1 MIRRL
6 FVLLLGWSGIFLS
19 TLQAQTFFDGEF
31 PEGQWESIP
40 IQWRSI
46 STNRSGT
53 WSAQQ
58 AVTGGNPGAFQQ
70 FTVDSSTNHLFVANL
85 RKDAIWSPA
94 ISGAV
99 LAIHFGL
106 DTRQVASGVP
116 GISFTAALLQDKVFY
131 VGNSSYLPAHL
142 QWAPR
147 TRDWLVFGGD
157 ASTWMRADGQEGH
170 PDFSATGQ
178 PIQCG
183 YIAIFIAGSPDA
195 THVVS
200 GVDNWTVYV
209 EPAPGPSL
217 AVTPIQGNRIQLA
230 WPTNSFGYGLF
241 AAPAL
246 LASPSNWA
254 AMTNAVSISGG
265 KYSVTLPAGSNQQ
278 FFQLRKVCWVAGWC
292 L

>member
-1 MIRRL
+1 MMRI
-6 FVLLLGWSGIFLS
+6 FFTLLLGCSGTFLS
-19 TLQAQTFFDGEF
+19 TLHAQTFFDGEF
-31 PEGQWESIP
+31 PASQWESIP

-53 WSAQQ
+53 WATQQ
-58 AVTGGNPGAFQQ
+58 AATGGNPGAFQQ
-70 FTVDSSTNHLFVANL
+70 FTVDNSTNHLFVANL

-94 ISGAV
+94 TSGAV

-106 DTRQVASGVP
+106 DTRQVAAGAP
-116 GISFTAALLQDKVFY
+116 GISFTATILQNGLYY
-131 VGNSSYLPAHL
+131 VGNSTYLPAHL
-142 QWAPR
+142 TWAAR

-157 ASTWMRADGQEGH
+157 ATTWMRADGQAGH

-183 YIAIFIAGSPDA
+183 YVAIFIAGDA
-195 THVVS
+195 ANVHAVA
-200 GVDNWTVYV
+200 GVDNWTVSV
-209 EPAPGPSL
+209 EPAPGPRLS
-217 AVTPIQGNRIQLA
+217 VTQLDGNRIQLA

-246 LASPSNWA
+246 PSSASNWEPV
-254 AMTNAVSISGG
+254 TNKLTISGQQH
-265 KYSVTLPAGSNQQ
+265 SVSLPAGTNQQ
-278 FFQLRKVCWVAGWC
+278 FFQLRKVCWVSGWC